1 MFSPKRQQKGHHKKS
16 GSSSFIMLGRVN
28 RSLFGSTARLLKPT
42 GPGRYPVPVPAALAR
57 AFASDANDIQR
68 LRNIG
73 ISGD

>member
-1 MFSPKRQQKGHHKKS
+1 
-16 GSSSFIMLGRVN
+16 MLGRVN